1 MRRFRALLAE
11 LLYGLAFLW
20 TLALGLY
27 LIGRVLGAPIQAFRL
42 ETEPPY
48 LRDVIVGGGL
58 LLIALYFLVRII
70 QTERRSKARIRGQGP
85 QGPIWISLD
94 AVREFI
100 QSVLRDELNLREAR
114 VLLRTSGKGLI
125 VQVHTALPLGESI
138 PRLAE
143 RVQTRVKARVEERI
157 GVAVQRVEVLAR
169 GIQGKTQPLRPAEE
183 APPAEP
189 TAKASAESGTEP
201 SSQAVGSEIQGE
213 RETK

>member
-1 MRRFRALLAE
+1 MRRFKALLAE

-27 LIGRVLGAPIQAFRL
+27 LIGRVLGAPIQVFRL
-42 ETEPPY
+42 ETEPLY

-58 LLIALYFLVRII
+58 LLIALYFLVRVI
-70 QTERRSKARIRGQGP
+70 QTERRAKARIRGQGP

-100 QSVLRDELNLREAR
+100 ESVLQDELNLREAR

-169 GIQGKTQPLRPAEE
+169 GIQGEGAPPSELKRQPQTQAEGAEE
-183 APPAEP
+183 EPQPAM
-189 TAKASAESGTEP
+189 
-201 SSQAVGSEIQGE
+201 E
-213 RETK
+213 RDRE